1 MYLINPSFLK
11 LAKKKLNI
19 KEGNITIDQKILKLR
34 NKSSCQL
41 IETLW
46 REYPGMKSLTVAQC
60 QDMGWITSQL
70 QCYKFL
76 GK

>member
-19 KEGNITIDQKILKLR
+19 ETNNITIDQKILKLR
-34 NKSSCQL
+34 DKSSCQL
-41 IETLW
+41 IDMLW
-46 REYPGMKSLTVAQC
+46 REYPKMKSLTIAQC
-60 QDMGWITSQL
+60 QDMGWITLRL

-76 GK
+76 G